1 MAIKVVVQLVLDHP
15 YLQRVNQKNFHVHDQ
30 LSQQTTTKEKQ
41 EKFIFRE
48 IREILYHIVHEY
60 MQLQYHQLNDQY
72 LKNHLF

>member
-41 EKFIFRE
+41 EK
-48 IREILYHIVHEY
+48 
-60 MQLQYHQLNDQY
+60 
-72 LKNHLF
+72 LFLGK